1 MGVGARNAISETAK
15 GALKKK
21 KKRVSG
27 EFLACLETARLIA
40 MRFRFETGSRQHL
53 ENDSL
58 EELTKKLWFAPS
70 QVYVFVPFTV
80 SFVVLEGP
88 PPLPRQPPPALP
100 SLKAPGG
107 SLTAPTPVCQPR
119 VGADRGRPS
128 CFWSWLGRGLKGFC
142 CCRGKKFPEFSTGC
156 CRKREPL

>member
-1 MGVGARNAISETAK
+1 MLFQKLQK
-15 GALKKK
+15 GLFRKKK
-21 KKRVSG
+21 KKQKKRVSG

-80 SFVVLEGP
+80 SFVVFEGSP
-88 PPLPRQPPPALP
+88 APSPPAP
-100 SLKAPGG
+100 SYPP
-107 SLTAPTPVCQPR
+107 SFESPWPVFNSPHPSPPAW
-119 VGADRGRPS
+119 GWRGRGRLS

-142 CCRGKKFPEFSTGC
+142 CCRGKKFLEFSTGC
-156 CRKREPL
+156 CRKREPP

>member
-1 MGVGARNAISETAK
+1 MFSEPNHPKDKLQLGGGWGWKQEMLFQKLQK
-15 GALKKK
+15 GLFRK

-80 SFVVLEGP
+80 SFVVFQGSP
-88 PPLPRQPPPALP
+88 ADPLPP
-100 SLKAPGG
+100 SRFRKPLA
-107 SLTAPTPVCQPR
+107 
-119 VGADRGRPS
+119 
-128 CFWSWLGRGLKGFC
+128 GL
-142 CCRGKKFPEFSTGC
+142 
-156 CRKREPL
+156 

>member
-1 MGVGARNAISETAK
+1 MIFVRFSDPTHPEDKLQLGGGLGWEKEMLFQKLQK
-15 GALKKK
+15 GLFRRKK

-70 QVYVFVPFTV
+70 QVYIFVPFI
-80 SFVVLEGP
+80 
-88 PPLPRQPPPALP
+88 
-100 SLKAPGG
+100 KI
-107 SLTAPTPVCQPR
+107 
-119 VGADRGRPS
+119 
-128 CFWSWLGRGLKGFC
+128 
-142 CCRGKKFPEFSTGC
+142 
-156 CRKREPL
+156 

>member
-1 MGVGARNAISETAK
+1 M
-15 GALKKK
+15 
-21 KKRVSG
+21 SG

-58 EELTKKLWFAPS
+58 EELTKKLWFAPA

-80 SFVVLEGP
+80 SFVVLEGSPAPSP
-88 PPLPRQPPPALP
+88 PAPSHPPALGSPWPVFNCSPTHPQHP
-100 SLKAPGG
+100 SQEGRTGG
-107 SLTAPTPVCQPR
+107 RL
-119 VGADRGRPS
+119 S

>member
-1 MGVGARNAISETAK
+1 MLFQKLQK
-15 GALKKK
+15 GLFRRRRRKKK
-21 KKRVSG
+21 KKKNKTHTHTVSG

-80 SFVVLEGP
+80 SFVVFEGSPAPSP
-88 PPLPRQPPPALP
+88 PAPLP
-100 SLKAPGG
+100 
-107 SLTAPTPVCQPR
+107 
-119 VGADRGRPS
+119 PS
-128 CFWSWLGRGLKGFC
+128 CSWKPLAGL
-142 CCRGKKFPEFSTGC
+142 
-156 CRKREPL
+156 

>member
-1 MGVGARNAISETAK
+1 MFSELNHPEDKLQLGGGWGWEQEMLFQKLQK
-15 GALKKK
+15 GLFWKKK
-21 KKRVSG
+21 IKRVSG

-80 SFVVLEGP
+80 SFVVLEGSP
-88 PPLPRQPPPALP
+88 APSLRPPPAFGA
-100 SLKAPGG
+100 SGQ
-107 SLTAPTPVCQPR
+107 SLTPPITP
-119 VGADRGRPS
+119 S
-128 CFWSWLGRGLKGFC
+128 GRGGLGEAELFLELAGERVKGILLLQ
-142 CCRGKKFPEFSTGC
+142 GEKVP
-156 CRKREPL
+156 

>member
-1 MGVGARNAISETAK
+1 M
-15 GALKKK
+15 
-21 KKRVSG
+21 SG

-80 SFVVLEGP
+80 SFVVFEGSP
-88 PPLPRQPPPALP
+88 APSPPARSHPPAFGSPWRVFNSPQHP
-100 SLKAPGG
+100 SREAGG
-107 SLTAPTPVCQPR
+107 R
-119 VGADRGRPS
+119 WGRQS

>member
-1 MGVGARNAISETAK
+1 M
-15 GALKKK
+15 
-21 KKRVSG
+21 SG

-80 SFVVLEGP
+80 SFVVFEGSP
-88 PPLPRQPPPALP
+88 APSPPAP
-100 SLKAPGG
+100 SHPPAFGSPWRVFNSPQHPGQEG
-107 SLTAPTPVCQPR
+107 
-119 VGADRGRPS
+119 GRWGRLS
-128 CFWSWLGRGLKGFC
+128 CFWSWLGKRVKGILLL
-142 CCRGKKFPEFSTGC
+142 RGKKFPEFSTGC